1 MMAIIM
7 LLRLPFA
14 LSSEKKIEKDRR
26 KATRAKCRTPH
37 AEHSC
42 DGCPLWGVYYESK
55 LGKIIVVL
63 FHFLLSTGG

>member
-14 LSSEKKIEKDRR
+14 LSFGKIEKDRR
-26 KATRAKCRTPH
+26 KVTQAKCRTPH

-42 DGCPLWGVYYESK
+42 DDCPLWGVYYESK
-55 LGKIIVVL
+55 LGKIIVML